1 MERTGNAEEWGR
13 QKVSHIHDLLNLLK
27 SISRNENVTTMED
40 FIIKTQG
47 EAGGIQMSDLFQT
60 YWNKGHTEG
69 ISIGRTEGIS
79 FATKV
84 MASLYEQG
92 READIKRALTD
103 SAYFQ
108 QLLAEYQS

>member
-1 MERTGNAEEWGR
+1 
-13 QKVSHIHDLLNLLK
+13 V
-27 SISRNENVTTMED
+27 
-40 FIIKTQG
+40 
-47 EAGGIQMSDLFQT
+47 SDLFQT
-60 YWNKGHTEG
+60 YWDKGHTEG